1 MAKCK
6 KEIPNH
12 RSSLTSSQ
20 GVFLTW
26 ILAYSW
32 EACGTC
38 GSSYCYCLWICG
50 ACGSPLEFVRTFLV
64 RPSFAFSFL
73 WPPSRGFMLGFC
85 RNPGYATSFSGI
97 FSAFLLFFF
106 PFLGFL
112 LPCCPFF
119 SLSFFICFF
128 PNWASCP
135 LVCLAIWPFVHSF
148 FCGNPAKVPCIYI
161 L

>member
-1 MAKCK
+1 MCCNRGA
-6 KEIPNH
+6 
-12 RSSLTSSQ
+12 TSSQ

-26 ILAYSW
+26 ISAYSW

-38 GSSYCYCLWICG
+38 GPSYCYCLWICG
-50 ACGSPLEFVRTFLV
+50 TCGSPLEFVRTFLV

-85 RNPGYATSFSGI
+85 RNPGYATSFSAI
-97 FSAFLLFFF
+97 FSAFSLFFF
-106 PFLGFL
+106 FLFLGFL
-112 LPCCPFF
+112 LPSCPFF
-119 SLSFFICFF
+119 LFLFSFVFSPIGLRALWCIWPF
-128 PNWASCP
+128 
-135 LVCLAIWPFVHSF
+135 WPFVHSF

>member
-1 MAKCK
+1 MCCNRGA
-6 KEIPNH
+6 
-12 RSSLTSSQ
+12 TSSQ
-20 GVFLTW
+20 GVFFTW

-38 GSSYCYCLWICG
+38 GSSCCYCLWICG
-50 ACGSPLEFVRTFLV
+50 TCGSPLEFVRTFLV

-85 RNPGYATSFSGI
+85 RNPGYATSFSAI
-97 FSAFLLFFF
+97 FSGFFIVFFF
-106 PFLGFL
+106 FSFFWLPFAL
-112 LPCCPFF
+112 LSFF
-119 SLSFFICFF
+119 SPSFFICFF